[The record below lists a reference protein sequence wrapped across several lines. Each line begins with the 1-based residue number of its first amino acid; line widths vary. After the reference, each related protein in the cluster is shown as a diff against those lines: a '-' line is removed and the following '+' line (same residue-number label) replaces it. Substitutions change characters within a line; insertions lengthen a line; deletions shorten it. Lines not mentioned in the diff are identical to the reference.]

1 MADKVVKITFE
12 IDGLEQS
19 VTNIDDAKVALEQ
32 LESQAKQTGD
42 AADTA
47 AQDFDKLGDSSK
59 DAGEAGEGA
68 ISVLDE
74 ATGGLASRFKN
85 VITGVGKMGKALVT
99 SFKSGVKGANALKV
113 GIAATGIG
121 LLVIALGLI
130 VAYWDNITALIS
142 GVSVE
147 QKKLNE
153 AAEENVRVQQE
164 ALDAISLQEN
174 SLRLQGKS
182 EKEIRDIKREQTDEV
197 ITATQLQ
204 LQQMEAT
211 KKAQVEAAQRNKDIT
226 QGIIRFLTLPLTLL
240 LTTVDQL
247 TAALSMIPGIDISTN
262 LEEGFSGG
270 IAGLIFDPEE
280 VATEGDAAIAEVD
293 AQLKKLKSTRDGY
306 LVQDQK
312 EAAAASEKRKADAEK
327 EAADLQAIADKAAA
341 DKKIADEKAAAD
353 AEKLRLQKIA
363 DAQTV
368 ADMLLQADL
377 DLIASAYDRAQAEL
391 EIQRQADIEKI
402 TQAGATAEEI
412 ARINTRYDN
421 QSKRLEQ
428 ENSDFKEALGKQ
440 DVDNALAAGSQ
451 ILGSVVE
458 LLGEGSTAAKIA
470 AQGQNAIDTYRS
482 ATAAYASVVGIP
494 VVGPVL
500 APIAAAVA
508 VGAGL
513 ANAKKIAATKVP
525 GGGNAP
531 APNITVPTGLSFN
544 PAATVEAGDN
554 VVTPEGQGTT
564 TVNNQPVIKAYVI
577 SSDVTSQQ
585 EADAKI
591 NDLARL

>member
-1 MADKVVKITFE
+1 
-12 IDGLEQS
+12 
-19 VTNIDDAKVALEQ
+19 
-32 LESQAKQTGD
+32 
-42 AADTA
+42 
-47 AQDFDKLGDSSK
+47 
-59 DAGEAGEGA
+59 
-68 ISVLDE
+68 
-74 ATGGLASRFKN
+74 
-85 VITGVGKMGKALVT
+85 
-99 SFKSGVKGANALKV
+99 
-113 GIAATGIG
+113 
-121 LLVIALGLI
+121 
-130 VAYWDNITALIS
+130 
-142 GVSVE
+142 
-147 QKKLNE
+147 
-153 AAEENVRVQQE
+153 
-164 ALDAISLQEN
+164 
-174 SLRLQGKS
+174 
-182 EKEIRDIKREQTDEV
+182 
-197 ITATQLQ
+197 
-204 LQQMEAT
+204 MEAT

-353 AEKLRLQKIA
+353 AEKLRLKKIA

-402 TQAGATAEEI
+402 TAAGATAEEI
-412 ARINTRYDN
+412 ARINARYDN

-428 ENSDFKEALGKQ
+428 ENSDFKEALSKQ

-500 APIAAAVA
+500 APIAAGVAVA
-508 VGAGL
+508 AGL
-513 ANAKKIAATKVP
+513 ANAKKIASTKVP